1 MQGTALDFSE
11 QFHFC
16 SPNSRRSVTEPH
28 FDAGH
33 NVLSGKATQHHDWAV
48 MNT

>member
-1 MQGTALDFSE
+1 MQGIALDFSE

-16 SPNSRRSVTEPH
+16 SPKSRSFTAPH

-33 NVLSGKATQHHDWAV
+33 NVLSRKATQHHDLAV
-48 MNT
+48 MNM